1 MNIPSVIAL
10 VTGAASGLGRATAQ
24 RLLKNGA
31 KVVVVD
37 LPNALEGEGL
47 EKLKAS
53 TPEFNDNDNVIF
65 APCDVTS
72 EDDVTSALD
81 NAEAKFGSNV
91 NVAVNCAGIA
101 IAAKTVSKKGAHPL
115 SNFQK
120 VLDVNVAGSFNIIR
134 LAAERMCASEPVNDD
149 NHRGV
154 IVNTASVAA
163 YDGQIGQAAYA
174 ASKGAIVGM
183 TLPIARDLSPNGIR
197 VCSIAPGLFLTP
209 MLEGLPEKVQNHLG
223 SQVPYPNRLGKPDD
237 YARLVQNI
245 VENSYMNGEV
255 IRLDGAIRMPPG

>member
-1 MNIPSVIAL
+1 MNVGSVIAL

-53 TPEFNDNDNVIF
+53 TPEFSDNPDNVLF

-72 EDDVTSALD
+72 EDDVKAALD
-81 NAEAKFGSNV
+81 NAEGKFGGNV
-91 NVAVNCAGIA
+91 NVAVNCAGIV

-134 LAAERMCASEPVNDD
+134 LTAERMCASDPVNDD

-163 YDGQIGQAAYA
+163 YDGQIGQAAYS

-223 SQVPYPNRLGKPDD
+223 AQVPYPNRLGKPDD
-237 YARLVQNI
+237 YARLVTKHC
-245 VENSYMNGEV
+245 
-255 IRLDGAIRMPPG
+255 

>member
-1 MNIPSVIAL
+1 MNVGSVIAL

-53 TPEFNDNDNVIF
+53 TPEFSENPDNVLF

-72 EDDVTSALD
+72 EDDVKAALD
-81 NAEAKFGSNV
+81 NAEGKFGGNV

-134 LAAERMCASEPVNDD
+134 L
-149 NHRGV
+149 
-154 IVNTASVAA
+154 TA
-163 YDGQIGQAAYA
+163 
-174 ASKGAIVGM
+174 
-183 TLPIARDLSPNGIR
+183 
-197 VCSIAPGLFLTP
+197 
-209 MLEGLPEKVQNHLG
+209 
-223 SQVPYPNRLGKPDD
+223 
-237 YARLVQNI
+237 
-245 VENSYMNGEV
+245 
-255 IRLDGAIRMPPG
+255 